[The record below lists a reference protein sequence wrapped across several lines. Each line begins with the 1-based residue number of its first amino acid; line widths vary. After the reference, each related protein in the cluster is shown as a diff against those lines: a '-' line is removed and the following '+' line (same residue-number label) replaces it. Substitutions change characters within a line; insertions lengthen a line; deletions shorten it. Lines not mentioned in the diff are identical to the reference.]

1 MAEESPNQSHSA
13 ISPDTSHQPQNLP
26 NDSAEQAVPVRKKRS
41 KARIVLLILG
51 VIVGL
56 LAILIAAGL
65 VREYLHQRNLY
76 DTSYTFDITDDPR
89 AWLDDGYSDG
99 HTKTWTTDYPVEDLI
114 GVTDDRATI
123 VFSAE
128 ASGEDPFTDE
138 NGDNHWFAA
147 SGYDVKTGDQQWEI
161 FGLDCSASRGVVGM
175 DRLVSD
181 RLVCFEYTEFPGLV
195 NVFLVDATDGSKTE
209 FYEEVPVSGLHDLG
223 QFGDNQFAFI
233 EGDGIYDI
241 FIYPDDGETTSISV
255 EGYIDRYRQV
265 ENYGIFET
273 STEQES
279 KLIIFDFD
287 KADFVYETTLKEGD
301 LVTLYKDGF
310 AIGPLPQMLAQ
321 ESEDEFFDF
330 NGKKQDIEAFSRSL
344 VSPHNTRVV
353 CSMADI
359 ETLQHKV
366 ASVNAA
372 GKIVA
377 VNTFDE
383 MIFPQT
389 EVLVS
394 EEDQAEKWSD
404 GMLDLITS
412 NRSGNT
418 FLIEQILPKK
428 ILLVNDT
435 GAVIDKFE
443 ADDYVLSNGIIVLQQ
458 GHLGEKFTVVTP

>member
-1 MAEESPNQSHSA
+1 MADESPNQSRSA
-13 ISPDTSHQPQNLP
+13 ISPDTSLQASESFKNP
-26 NDSAEQAVPVRKKRS
+26 SEQEVPIRKRRS
-41 KARIVLLILG
+41 KGKIVIIVLG
-51 VIVGL
+51 AIVGL
-56 LAILIAAGL
+56 LALLIVAGL

-99 HTKTWTTDYPVEDLI
+99 HTKTWITDYPVEDLI

-128 ASGEDPFTDE
+128 ASSEAPFTDE

-147 SGYDVKTGDQQWEI
+147 SGYNVQTGGKQWEI
-161 FGLDCSASRGVVGM
+161 FGLDCSASRGIVGM

-181 RLVCFEYTEFPGLV
+181 RLVCFEYTQFPGLV

-209 FYEEVPVSGLHDLG
+209 FYEEVPVSALHDLG
-223 QFGDNQFAFI
+223 QFGDKQFAFI

-241 FIYPDDGETTSISV
+241 FIYPDEGETTSVSI

-265 ENYGIFET
+265 ENYGVFET
-273 STEQES
+273 STDQES
-279 KLIIFDFD
+279 KLLIFDFE
-287 KADFVYETTLKEGD
+287 KADFVHETTLKEGD

-310 AIGPLPQMLAQ
+310 AIGPLPQMFAQ

-330 NGKKQDIEAFSRSL
+330 NGEQQDIEAFSRSL

-394 EEDQAEKWSD
+394 EEEQAEKWSE
-404 GMLDLITS
+404 GILDLITS

-418 FLIEQILPKK
+418 FLIEQIHPKK
-428 ILLVNDT
+428 ILLVDDT

-443 ADDYVLSNGIIVLQQ
+443 ADDYVLSNGIIALQQ